1 MIANLRSVRHKL
13 LLATGSATVL
23 VGLALLV
30 SLHTMDTLGARYTR
44 FLDHDLAKLQAFNQ
58 MYRGSLQYGQAVR
71 GVVLAPADKAA
82 SSDARA
88 GQEAFSRAL
97 NRAQALVADNPD
109 QARQVAGIGKLW
121 QQSQVAAGQAMN
133 IAASNETQAIAV
145 LNQADTPVRRQLN
158 GMLSDLVES
167 QFRAAH
173 AEQGAIPRLVHRSVV
188 LSSAL
193 AVVAIV
199 VGGVLVLWVLQRIT
213 DRLLR
218 LYHSM
223 RELAAGQG
231 DLGKRIRVETD
242 DEVGQTAEAFNRF
255 VEGLQVVVKEV
266 HQYADELAS
275 AATQLSATSLNLAD
289 GSHSQSEAASSTA
302 SAVEEITVAIASV
315 ADSAEQVRTLA
326 NNSLEETREGNESLS
341 ELVGQIGQVEG
352 AVQEIAQRVNDFVQN
367 THSITSMTRQVKAIA
382 EQTNLLAL
390 NAAIEAARAGE
401 QGRGFAV
408 VADEVRKLAEKSAES
423 ASGIDTVTQNLEQQ
437 SVLVEKSIQSGLE
450 ALESSNSTL
459 EEVAAKLAEANHA
472 VGRATQGV
480 DDITNSVQ
488 EQRLASNEIAKH
500 IEGIAQMTEQ
510 NSAAVQESSNAVKR
524 LAELAQ
530 ALESTISKFRA

>member
-13 LLATGSATVL
+13 MLATGSATVL

-44 FLDHDLAKLQAFNQ
+44 FLDHDLAKVQAFNQ
-58 MYRGSLQYGQAVR
+58 MYRSSLEYGQAVR
-71 GVVLAPADKAA
+71 GMVLAPADTTAVA
-82 SSDARA
+82 DAHA
-88 GQEAFSRAL
+88 GQDAFSKAIDH
-97 NRAQALVADNPD
+97 AQALVADNPD
-109 QARQVAGIGKLW
+109 QAQQVAGIGKLW
-121 QQSQVAAGQAMN
+121 QQSQATAAQAMN
-133 IAASNETQAIAV
+133 IAATNQTQAMAV
-145 LNQADTPVRRQLN
+145 LDQQDTPVRRQMN
-158 GMLSDLVES
+158 GMLSELVKS
-167 QFRAAH
+167 QLKAAH
-173 AEQGAIPRLVHRSVV
+173 AEEGAIPRIVHRSVV

-218 LYHSM
+218 LYNSM

-255 VEGLQVVVKEV
+255 VEGLQLVVKEV

-352 AVQEIAQRVNDFVQN
+352 AVQEIAQRVNEFVQN

-437 SVLVEKSIQSGLE
+437 SVLVEKSIQSGLQ

-459 EEVAAKLAEANHA
+459 EEVAGKLAEANHA

>member
-1 MIANLRSVRHKL
+1 M
-13 LLATGSATVL
+13 LATGSATVL

-44 FLDHDLAKLQAFNQ
+44 FLDHDLAKVQAFNQ
-58 MYRGSLQYGQAVR
+58 MYRSSLEYGQAVR
-71 GVVLAPADKAA
+71 GMVLAPADTTAVA
-82 SSDARA
+82 DAHA
-88 GQEAFSRAL
+88 GQDAFSKAIDH
-97 NRAQALVADNPD
+97 AQALVADNPD
-109 QARQVAGIGKLW
+109 QAQQVAGIGKLW
-121 QQSQVAAGQAMN
+121 QQSQATAAQAMN
-133 IAASNETQAIAV
+133 IAATNQTQAMAV
-145 LNQADTPVRRQLN
+145 LDQQDTPVRRQMN
-158 GMLSDLVES
+158 GMLSELVKS
-167 QFRAAH
+167 QLKAAH
-173 AEQGAIPRLVHRSVV
+173 AEEGAIPRIVHRSVV

-218 LYHSM
+218 LYNSM

-255 VEGLQVVVKEV
+255 VEGLQLVVKEV

-352 AVQEIAQRVNDFVQN
+352 AVQEIAQRVNEFVQN

-437 SVLVEKSIQSGLE
+437 SVLVEKSIQSGLQ

-459 EEVAAKLAEANHA
+459 EEVAGKLAEANHA